1 MEIQLESET
10 IRGGIGMTDIS
21 DLLESAKL
29 GDRRSLS
36 MLISAI
42 SESGDSPN
50 INSATGW
57 ILGVTGPP
65 GSGKST
71 LIGQMVRKWAS
82 SGERV
87 AVLALDPTSPLSGG
101 SLLADRIRMEGEDE
115 LRENVF
121 VRSIPSG
128 KTPGAVSPILWPICS
143 VLSECG
149 WTRIIVETVGTG
161 QSEFRIAAL
170 VDRLLLVDGP
180 DRGDIIQAE
189 KAGILELADVIAVN
203 KSDLPGASSAAQH
216 IRSSLS
222 LASDDN
228 REVVLVSAKE
238 GHGIQELVEIIE
250 KCEPQNTRG
259 KMMMMERLISEWDSI
274 LVSHP
279 EIDKII
285 SELCDGSITVR
296 EAIEILVSS
305 EIGRAHV

>member
-42 SESGDSPN
+42 SESGDSPS
-50 INSATGW
+50 INTATGW

-101 SLLADRIRMEGEDE
+101 SLLADRIRMEGDD

-128 KTPGAVSPILWPICS
+128 KTPGAISPILWPICG
-143 VLSECG
+143 VLTECG

-259 KMMMMERLISEWDSI
+259 KMMMMERLISEWDSV

-279 EIDKII
+279 EIDNII

-296 EAIEILVSS
+296 GAIEILVSS
-305 EIGRAHV
+305 IRDGGL

>member
-21 DLLESAKL
+21 DLLESAKS

-42 SESGDSPN
+42 SKSGDSPS
-50 INSATGW
+50 INTSKGW

-101 SLLADRIRMEGEDE
+101 SLLADRIRMEGEDD

-128 KTPGAVSPILWPICS
+128 KTPGAISPVLWPICG

-250 KCEPQNTRG
+250 KCEPQNTRN

-279 EIDKII
+279 EIDLSLIHI
-285 SELCDGSITVR
+285 
-296 EAIEILVSS
+296 
-305 EIGRAHV
+305 

>member
-42 SESGDSPN
+42 SESGDSPS
-50 INSATGW
+50 INTATGW

-71 LIGQMVRKWAS
+71 LIGQMVRKWSS

-101 SLLADRIRMEGEDE
+101 SLLADRIRMEGDD

-128 KTPGAVSPILWPICS
+128 KTPGAISPILWPICG
-143 VLSECG
+143 VLTECG

-238 GHGIQELVEIIE
+238 GHGIQKLVEIIE

-259 KMMMMERLISEWDSI
+259 KMMMMERLISEWDAA

-279 EIDKII
+279 EIDNII

-296 EAIEILVSS
+296 QAIEILVSS
-305 EIGRAHV
+305 MRDGGL

>member
-10 IRGGIGMTDIS
+10 VRGGIGMTDIS
-21 DLLESAKL
+21 DLLESAKS

-42 SESGDSPN
+42 SKSGDSPS
-50 INSATGW
+50 INTSKGW

-71 LIGQMVRKWAS
+71 LIGQMVKKWAS

-101 SLLADRIRMEGEDE
+101 SLLADRIRMEGEDD

-128 KTPGAVSPILWPICS
+128 KTPGAISPVLWPICG

-279 EIDKII
+279 EIDKIT

-305 EIGRAHV
+305 VRDGGS

>member
-1 MEIQLESET
+1 
-10 IRGGIGMTDIS
+10 MTDIS
-21 DLLESAKL
+21 DLFESAKL

-71 LIGQMVRKWAS
+71 LIGQMVRTWAS

-101 SLLADRIRMEGEDE
+101 SLLADRIRMEGDD

-128 KTPGAVSPILWPICS
+128 KTPGAISPILWPICS

-216 IRSSLS
+216 IRSSLN

-279 EIDKII
+279 EIDNII

-305 EIGRAHV
+305 IRDGGS

>member
-42 SESGDSPN
+42 SESGDSPS

-101 SLLADRIRMEGEDE
+101 SLLADRIRMEGDD

-128 KTPGAVSPILWPICS
+128 KTPGAISPILWPICG
-143 VLSECG
+143 VLTECG

-259 KMMMMERLISEWDSI
+259 KMMMMERLISEWDSV

-279 EIDKII
+279 EIDNII

-296 EAIEILVSS
+296 QAIEILVSS
-305 EIGRAHV
+305 MRDGGL

>member
-42 SESGDSPN
+42 SESGDSPS

-101 SLLADRIRMEGEDE
+101 SLLADRIRMEGDD

-128 KTPGAVSPILWPICS
+128 KTPGAISPILWPICS
-143 VLSECG
+143 VLTECG

-238 GHGIQELVEIIE
+238 GNGIQELVEIIE

-279 EIDKII
+279 EIDNII

-305 EIGRAHV
+305 IRDGGL

>member
-1 MEIQLESET
+1 
-10 IRGGIGMTDIS
+10 
-21 DLLESAKL
+21 
-29 GDRRSLS
+29 

-42 SESGDSPN
+42 SESGDHPS
-50 INSATGW
+50 INSATSW

-71 LIGQMVRKWAS
+71 LIGQLVRTWAS

-101 SLLADRIRMEGEDE
+101 SLLADRIRMEGDD
-115 LRENVF
+115 LKENVF

-128 KTPGAVSPILWPICS
+128 KTPGAISPILWPICS

-203 KSDLPGASSAAQH
+203 KSDLPAASSAAQH
-216 IRSSLS
+216 IRSSLN

-238 GHGIQELVEIIE
+238 GNGIQELVEIIE
-250 KCEPQNTRG
+250 RCEPQNTRG
-259 KMMMMERLISEWDSI
+259 SMMMRERLISEWDSI

-279 EIDKII
+279 EIDNIV
-285 SELCDGSITVR
+285 SELCDGSITLK

-305 EIGRAHV
+305 IRDGGS

>member
-36 MLISAI
+36 MLITAI

-101 SLLADRIRMEGEDE
+101 SLLADRIRMEGEDD

-128 KTPGAVSPILWPICS
+128 KTPGAVSPILWAICN

-238 GHGIQELVEIIE
+238 GHGIQELVETIE

-259 KMMMMERLISEWDSI
+259 KMMMMERLISEWDAA

-279 EIDKII
+279 EIDNII

-296 EAIEILVSS
+296 QAIEILVSS
-305 EIGRAHV
+305 MRDGGL

>member
-42 SESGDSPN
+42 SESGDSPS
-50 INSATGW
+50 INTAKGW

-101 SLLADRIRMEGEDE
+101 SLLADRIRMEGDD

-128 KTPGAVSPILWPICS
+128 KTPGAISPILWPICG
-143 VLSECG
+143 VLTECG

-259 KMMMMERLISEWDSI
+259 KMMMMERLISEWDAA

-279 EIDKII
+279 EIDNII

-296 EAIEILVSS
+296 QAIEILVSS
-305 EIGRAHV
+305 MRDGGL

>member
-1 MEIQLESET
+1 
-10 IRGGIGMTDIS
+10 MTDIS
-21 DLLESAKL
+21 GLLESAKL

-42 SESGDSPN
+42 SESGDSPS
-50 INSATGW
+50 INSATSW

-101 SLLADRIRMEGEDE
+101 SLLADRIRMEGDD

-128 KTPGAVSPILWPICS
+128 KTPGAISPILWPICG
-143 VLSECG
+143 VLTECG

-259 KMMMMERLISEWDSI
+259 KMMMMERLISEWDAA

-279 EIDKII
+279 EIDNII

-296 EAIEILVSS
+296 QAIEILVSS
-305 EIGRAHV
+305 MRDGGL

>member
-42 SESGDSPN
+42 SESGDSPS
-50 INSATGW
+50 INTATGW

-71 LIGQMVRKWAS
+71 LIGQMVRKWSS

-101 SLLADRIRMEGEDE
+101 SLLADRIRMEGDD

-128 KTPGAVSPILWPICS
+128 KTPGAISPILWPICG
-143 VLSECG
+143 VLTECG

-238 GHGIQELVEIIE
+238 GNGIQELVEIIE

-259 KMMMMERLISEWDSI
+259 KMMMMERLISEWDEA

-279 EIDKII
+279 EIDNII

-296 EAIEILVSS
+296 QAIEILVSS
-305 EIGRAHV
+305 MRDGGL

>member
-42 SESGDSPN
+42 SESGDSPI
-50 INSATGW
+50 INTATGW

-101 SLLADRIRMEGEDE
+101 SLLADRIRMEGDD

-128 KTPGAVSPILWPICS
+128 KTPGAISPILWPICG
-143 VLSECG
+143 VLTECG

-222 LASDDN
+222 LASNDN

-238 GHGIQELVEIIE
+238 GHGIQELVEIVE

-259 KMMMMERLISEWDSI
+259 KMMMMERLISEWDAA

-279 EIDKII
+279 EIDNII

-296 EAIEILVSS
+296 QAIEILVSS
-305 EIGRAHV
+305 MRDGGL

>member
-1 MEIQLESET
+1 MEILLESET
-10 IRGGIGMTDIS
+10 IRGGIGMIDVS
-21 DLLESAKL
+21 ELLKSAKL

-36 MLISAI
+36 KLISAI
-42 SESGDSPN
+42 SQSDEPPS
-50 INSATGW
+50 INSEAGW

-101 SLLADRIRMEGEDE
+101 SLLADRIRMEGND

-128 KTPGAVSPILWPICS
+128 KTPGAISPILWPICG

-203 KSDLPGASSAAQH
+203 KSDLPSASLAAQN

-238 GHGIQELVEIIE
+238 GHGIQELIEIIE
-250 KCEPQNTRG
+250 NSEPQNRLE
-259 KMMMMERLISEWDSI
+259 KMMAMERLISEWDSI

-279 EIDKII
+279 EIDNIILKI
-285 SELCDGSITVR
+285 CDGSINVR
-296 EAIEILVSS
+296 EAIAILVSS
-305 EIGRAHV
+305 IGDGGS

>member
-42 SESGDSPN
+42 SESEDPPS
-50 INSATGW
+50 INSSTGW

-101 SLLADRIRMEGEDE
+101 SLLADRIRMEGDD

-128 KTPGAVSPILWPICS
+128 KTPGAISPILWPICG
-143 VLSECG
+143 VLTECG

-228 REVVLVSAKE
+228 REVILVSAKE

-259 KMMMMERLISEWDSI
+259 KMMMMERLISEWDAA

-279 EIDKII
+279 EIDNII

-296 EAIEILVSS
+296 QAIEILVSS
-305 EIGRAHV
+305 MRDGGL

>member
-10 IRGGIGMTDIS
+10 VRGGIGMTDIS
-21 DLLESAKL
+21 DLLESAKS

-42 SESGDSPN
+42 SDSGGSTI
-50 INSATGW
+50 INPATGW

-101 SLLADRIRMEGEDE
+101 SLLADRIRMEGEDD

-128 KTPGAVSPILWPICS
+128 KTPGAISPILWPICG

-285 SELCDGSITVR
+285 SDLCDGSITFR

-305 EIGRAHV
+305 VRDGGS

>member
-42 SESGDSPN
+42 SESEDPPS

-101 SLLADRIRMEGEDE
+101 SLLADRIRMEGDD

-128 KTPGAVSPILWPICS
+128 KTPGAISPILWPICS
-143 VLSECG
+143 VLAECG

-238 GHGIQELVEIIE
+238 GNGIQELVEIIE

-259 KMMMMERLISEWDSI
+259 KMMMMERLISEWDEA

-279 EIDKII
+279 EIDNII

-296 EAIEILVSS
+296 QAIEILVSS
-305 EIGRAHV
+305 MRDGGL

>member
-1 MEIQLESET
+1 
-10 IRGGIGMTDIS
+10 MTDIS
-21 DLLESAKL
+21 DLFESAKL

-42 SESGDSPN
+42 SDSGDYPI
-50 INSATGW
+50 INSATSW

-71 LIGQMVRKWAS
+71 LIGQMVRSWAS

-101 SLLADRIRMEGEDE
+101 SLLADRIRMEGDD

-128 KTPGAVSPILWPICS
+128 KTPGAISPFLWPICN

-203 KSDLPGASSAAQH
+203 KSDLPTAASAAQH
-216 IRSSLS
+216 IRSSLN

-238 GHGIQELVEIIE
+238 GNGIQELVEIIE
-250 KCEPQNTRG
+250 RCEPQNTRG
-259 KMMMMERLISEWDSI
+259 RMMMRERLLSEWDSI

-279 EIDKII
+279 EIDNIV
-285 SELCDGSITVR
+285 SELCDGSITLR
-296 EAIEILVSS
+296 EAIEILVSTIRDGGS
-305 EIGRAHV
+305 

>member
-21 DLLESAKL
+21 NLLESAKL

-42 SESGDSPN
+42 SESGDSPS
-50 INSATGW
+50 INTATGW

-101 SLLADRIRMEGEDE
+101 SLLADRIRMEGDD

-128 KTPGAVSPILWPICS
+128 KTPGAISPILWPICG
-143 VLSECG
+143 VLTECG

-259 KMMMMERLISEWDSI
+259 KMMMMERLISEWDAA

-279 EIDKII
+279 EIDNII
-285 SELCDGSITVR
+285 SELCDGSITIR
-296 EAIEILVSS
+296 QAIEILVSS
-305 EIGRAHV
+305 MRDGGL

>member
-42 SESGDSPN
+42 SESGDSPS
-50 INSATGW
+50 INTATGW

-82 SGERV
+82 SGERG

-101 SLLADRIRMEGEDE
+101 SLLADRIRMEGDD

-128 KTPGAVSPILWPICS
+128 KTPGAISPILWPICG
-143 VLSECG
+143 VLTECG

-259 KMMMMERLISEWDSI
+259 KMMMMERLISEWDAA

-279 EIDKII
+279 EIDNII

-296 EAIEILVSS
+296 QAIEILVSS
-305 EIGRAHV
+305 MRDGGL

>member
-21 DLLESAKL
+21 NLLESAKL

-50 INSATGW
+50 INPATGW

-305 EIGRAHV
+305 IRDGGS

>member
-1 MEIQLESET
+1 M
-10 IRGGIGMTDIS
+10 IRGGIGMADIS
-21 DLLESAKL
+21 DLFESAKL

-50 INSATGW
+50 FNSATGW

-305 EIGRAHV
+305 VRDGGS

>member
-21 DLLESAKL
+21 NLLESAKL

-115 LRENVF
+115 LLENVF

-238 GHGIQELVEIIE
+238 GHGIQELVETIE

-259 KMMMMERLISEWDSI
+259 KMMMMERLISEWDSV

-279 EIDKII
+279 EIDNII

-296 EAIEILVSS
+296 QAIEILVSS
-305 EIGRAHV
+305 IRDGGL

>member
-1 MEIQLESET
+1 MEIQLESEP

-42 SESGDSPN
+42 SESGDSPS
-50 INSATGW
+50 IKTATGW

-82 SGERV
+82 LGERV

-101 SLLADRIRMEGEDE
+101 SLLADRIRMEGDD

-128 KTPGAVSPILWPICS
+128 KTPGAISPILWPICG
-143 VLSECG
+143 VLTECG

-259 KMMMMERLISEWDSI
+259 KMMMMERLISEWDAA

-279 EIDKII
+279 EIDNII
-285 SELCDGSITVR
+285 SELCDGSITVGQ
-296 EAIEILVSS
+296 AIEILVSS
-305 EIGRAHV
+305 MRDGGL

>member
-1 MEIQLESET
+1 M
-10 IRGGIGMTDIS
+10 IRGGIGMADIS
-21 DLLESAKL
+21 DLFESAKS

-42 SESGDSPN
+42 SESGDHPS
-50 INSATGW
+50 INSATSW

-71 LIGQMVRKWAS
+71 LIGQLVRTWAS

-101 SLLADRIRMEGEDE
+101 SLLADRIRMEGDD

-128 KTPGAVSPILWPICS
+128 KTPGAISPILWPICN

-203 KSDLPGASSAAQH
+203 KSDLPAASSAAQH
-216 IRSSLS
+216 IRSSLN

-238 GHGIQELVEIIE
+238 GNGIQELVEIIE
-250 KCEPQNTRG
+250 RCEPQNTRG
-259 KMMMMERLISEWDSI
+259 RMMMRERLISEWDSI

-279 EIDKII
+279 EIDDIV
-285 SELCDGSITVR
+285 SELCDGSITLK

-305 EIGRAHV
+305 IRDGGS

>member
-21 DLLESAKL
+21 GLLESAKL

-42 SESGDSPN
+42 SESGDSLS
-50 INSATGW
+50 INSPTGW

-71 LIGQMVRKWAS
+71 LIGQMVKTWAS

-87 AVLALDPTSPLSGG
+87 AVIALDPTSPLSGG
-101 SLLADRIRMEGEDE
+101 SLLADRIRMEGDD

-128 KTPGAVSPILWPICS
+128 KTPGAISPILWPICGI
-143 VLSECG
+143 LSECG

-238 GHGIQELVEIIE
+238 GHGIQELVETIE
-250 KCEPQNTRG
+250 KCEPQNTRR

-305 EIGRAHV
+305 VRDGGS

>member
-1 MEIQLESET
+1 MESET
-10 IRGGIGMTDIS
+10 IRDGIGMTDIS

-42 SESGDSPN
+42 SESADPPS
-50 INSATGW
+50 INSTAGW

-87 AVLALDPTSPLSGG
+87 AVIALDPTSPLSGG
-101 SLLADRIRMEGEDE
+101 SLLADRIRMEGDD

-128 KTPGAVSPILWPICS
+128 KTPGAISPILWPICG

-228 REVVLVSAKE
+228 REVVLVSAKD
-238 GHGIQELVEIIE
+238 GHGIQELIEIIE
-250 KCEPQNTRG
+250 NCEPQNTRV

-279 EIDKII
+279 EIDNII

-305 EIGRAHV
+305 IRDGGL

>member
-10 IRGGIGMTDIS
+10 IRGGIGMTEIS
-21 DLLESAKL
+21 NLLESAKL

-250 KCEPQNTRG
+250 KCEPQNTRR

-305 EIGRAHV
+305 VRDGGS

>member
-42 SESGDSPN
+42 SESGDSPI
-50 INSATGW
+50 INTATGW

-101 SLLADRIRMEGEDE
+101 SLLADRIRMEGDD

-128 KTPGAVSPILWPICS
+128 KTPGAISPILWPICG
-143 VLSECG
+143 VLTECG

-228 REVVLVSAKE
+228 REVVLDSAKE

-259 KMMMMERLISEWDSI
+259 KMMMMERLVSEWDAA

-279 EIDKII
+279 EIDNII

-296 EAIEILVSS
+296 QAIEILVSS
-305 EIGRAHV
+305 MRDGGL

>member
-1 MEIQLESET
+1 M
-10 IRGGIGMTDIS
+10 IRGGIGMADIS
-21 DLLESAKL
+21 DLFESAKL

-36 MLISAI
+36 MLISVI
-42 SESGDSPN
+42 SESGDQPS
-50 INSATGW
+50 INSTTSW

-71 LIGQMVRKWAS
+71 LIGQLVRTWAS

-101 SLLADRIRMEGEDE
+101 SLLADRIRMEGDD

-128 KTPGAVSPILWPICS
+128 KTPGAISPILWPICN

-203 KSDLPGASSAAQH
+203 KSDLPAASSAAQH
-216 IRSSLS
+216 IRSSLN

-238 GHGIQELVEIIE
+238 GNGIHELVEIIE
-250 KCEPQNTRG
+250 RCEPQNTRG
-259 KMMMMERLISEWDSI
+259 RMMMRERLLSEWDSI

-279 EIDKII
+279 EIDNIVA
-285 SELCDGSITVR
+285 ELCDGSITLR
-296 EAIEILVSS
+296 EAIETLVSS
-305 EIGRAHV
+305 IRDGGS

>member
-42 SESGDSPN
+42 SESGDSPS
-50 INSATGW
+50 INTATGW

-101 SLLADRIRMEGEDE
+101 SLLADRIRMEGDD

-128 KTPGAVSPILWPICS
+128 KTPGAISPILWPICG
-143 VLSECG
+143 VLTECG

-238 GHGIQELVEIIE
+238 GNGIQELVEIIE

-259 KMMMMERLISEWDSI
+259 KMMMMERLISEWDAA

-279 EIDKII
+279 EIDNII
-285 SELCDGSITVR
+285 SELCNGSITVR
-296 EAIEILVSS
+296 QAIEILVSS
-305 EIGRAHV
+305 MRDGGL

>member
-1 MEIQLESET
+1 
-10 IRGGIGMTDIS
+10 MTDIS
-21 DLLESAKL
+21 DLFESAKL

-42 SESGDSPN
+42 SESGDHPS
-50 INSATGW
+50 INSATSW

-71 LIGQMVRKWAS
+71 LIGQLVRTWAS

-101 SLLADRIRMEGEDE
+101 SLLADRIRMEGDD

-128 KTPGAVSPILWPICS
+128 KTPGAISPILWPICN

-203 KSDLPGASSAAQH
+203 KSDLPAASSAAQH
-216 IRSSLS
+216 IRSSLN

-238 GHGIQELVEIIE
+238 GNGIHELVEIIE
-250 KCEPQNTRG
+250 RCEPQNTRG
-259 KMMMMERLISEWDSI
+259 RMMMRERLLSEWDSI

-279 EIDKII
+279 EIDNIV
-285 SELCDGSITVR
+285 SELCDGSITLR
-296 EAIEILVSS
+296 EAIETLVSS
-305 EIGRAHV
+305 IRDGGS